1 MKDCKMLVLNS
12 GVRLISISLMN
23 TQSCIFKSGFSFD
36 EKKNRS
42 YTEKS
47 NIHDVIV
54 FILKVDIYK
63 LIKFNY

>member
-36 EKKNRS
+36 KKKIDL
-42 YTEKS
+42 TPKKS

-54 FILKVDIYK
+54 FIIKVDIYK